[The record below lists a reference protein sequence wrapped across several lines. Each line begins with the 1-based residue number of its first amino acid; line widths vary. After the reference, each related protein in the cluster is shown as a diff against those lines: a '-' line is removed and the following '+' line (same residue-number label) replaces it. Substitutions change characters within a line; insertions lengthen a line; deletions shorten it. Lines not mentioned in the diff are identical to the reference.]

1 LKKDLVISFIRN
13 ARKMSQQ
20 ELAVEIGINRAT
32 LSQIETG
39 VVLPTMDTLLAIA
52 RALNCMVTDL
62 YREDDLQS
70 IKNMEGS
77 LK

>member
-1 LKKDLVISFIRN
+1 
-13 ARKMSQQ
+13 MSQQ

>member
-1 LKKDLVISFIRN
+1 MKKDLVISFIRN